1 MITFAKNMPVQLILE
16 LTENR
21 FSAFSLNGEQCKQLA
36 EIVCTQRNALAYKE
50 NLVELITK
58 IGDLDRF
65 DEFTCS
71 YSSPYFSMVPA
82 SLFAA
87 SNPEELL
94 QFTVADPLP
103 KGETDYNRL
112 PEWNMVVLYLMPLW
126 VKTVLF
132 PKVPRIMIQHEM
144 SHVLRYMNSGSTFGG
159 KTVIVIQEDHFSC
172 MVRNNGQI
180 AHASVQEFQEPQ
192 DIAYHVLNTLQKVE
206 LTGTHEII
214 ISATTEKQAQKGQEL
229 VDLFKRIAFFSG
241 HRFHYKHQFHLQF
254 QALCV

>member
-1 MITFAKNMPVQLILE
+1 VQLLIEITDQRL
-16 LTENR
+16 
-21 FSAFSLNGEQCKQLA
+21 SAFSLNGEQINRLA
-36 EIVCTQRNALAYKE
+36 DIACLLKNDLAYKD
-50 NLVELITK
+50 NLQELIK
-58 IGDLDRF
+58 EVGSLDRF

-112 PEWNMVVLYLMPLW
+112 PEWNMVVLYHMPLW

-214 ISATTEKQAQKGQEL
+214 ISATIEKQAQKGREL
-229 VDLFKRIAFFSG
+229 VELFNRIAFFSG

>member
-1 MITFAKNMPVQLILE
+1 VQLLIEITDQRL
-16 LTENR
+16 
-21 FSAFSLNGEQCKQLA
+21 SAFSLNGEQINRLA
-36 EIVCTQRNALAYKE
+36 DIACLLKNDLAYKD
-50 NLVELITK
+50 NLQELIK
-58 IGDLDRF
+58 EVGSLDRF

-94 QFTVADPLP
+94 QFTVAEPLP

-112 PEWNMVVLYLMPLW
+112 PEWNMVVLYHMPLW

-206 LTGTHEII
+206 LTGTHELI

>member
-1 MITFAKNMPVQLILE
+1 MQLLIEITDQRL
-16 LTENR
+16 
-21 FSAFSLNGEQCKQLA
+21 SAFSLNGEQINRLA
-36 EIVCTQRNALAYKE
+36 DIACLLKNDLAYKD
-50 NLVELITK
+50 NLQELIK
-58 IGDLDRF
+58 EVGSLDRF

-94 QFTVADPLP
+94 QFTVAEPLP

-112 PEWNMVVLYLMPLW
+112 PEWNMVVLYHMPLW

-206 LTGTHEII
+206 LTGTHELI

>member
-21 FSAFSLNGEQCKQLA
+21 FSAFSLKGEQSEQLA
-36 EIVCTQRNALAYKE
+36 EIVCMQRNTLSYKE

-94 QFTVADPLP
+94 QFTVAEPLP

-112 PEWNMVVLYLMPLW
+112 PEWNMVVLYHMPLW

-132 PKVPRIMIQHEM
+132 PKVPRIMIQH
-144 SHVLRYMNSGSTFGG
+144 
-159 KTVIVIQEDHFSC
+159 
-172 MVRNNGQI
+172 
-180 AHASVQEFQEPQ
+180 
-192 DIAYHVLNTLQKVE
+192 
-206 LTGTHEII
+206 
-214 ISATTEKQAQKGQEL
+214 
-229 VDLFKRIAFFSG
+229 
-241 HRFHYKHQFHLQF
+241 
-254 QALCV
+254 